1 MCLQSMCKSVSVL
14 SWACKVGCKL
24 SISFLI
30 LYAREGIVIRALCPK
45 PWVPLTA
52 RPSTYLH
59 ITKKKS
65 INKKKQQWHV
75 HGNATSVTKPNEH
88 NDKSHHSSGIK
99 CATQLDLVHIPLA

>member
-45 PWVPLTA
+45 PWVPPSALRGIPLTA

-65 INKKKQQWHV
+65 INKKKQQ
-75 HGNATSVTKPNEH
+75 
-88 NDKSHHSSGIK
+88 
-99 CATQLDLVHIPLA
+99 